1 MIDITKGLITNN
13 IRNLW
18 RKLFDFDVN
27 ARRVP
32 LPTVSDHTKQL
43 EEWSNRKPSTVRYMT
58 PQEVETLRL
67 NIIEALIRNGTSRTP
82 AEELTATL
90 GKNLTAIVEPA
101 KSNLEAILTE
111 ITEAHSRGLVWNH
124 ETQSWERPENRQQTR
139 RTNIKSGDGP
149 VTVKDMILKIFPGA
163 QVVGPEPTPEDWAA
177 IEQEGARWWRDTDG
191 VWHKRENSLGGCK
204 HCCGNDV
211 PEWRRGGKLIEARYP
226 DGVRTICHYCGRVA
240 DDEANKRSGV
250 RERKPRKNRS
260 PASSRKIVEISQPV
274 DNDRKN
280 D

>member
-1 MIDITKGLITNN
+1 MTDITKQIMGNN
-13 IRNLW
+13 IRNAW
-18 RKLFDFDVN
+18 RQLFDFDVN
-27 ARRVP
+27 AKRVP
-32 LPTVSDHTKQL
+32 LLTVAEHAKQL
-43 EEWSNRKPSTVRYMT
+43 EEWSNSKPRTVRYMT
-58 PQEVETLRL
+58 SEEIEALRVDIVET
-67 NIIEALIRNGTSRTP
+67 LIRNGTPWTR
-82 AEELTATL
+82 AEELTASL
-90 GKNLTAIVEPA
+90 GKNLDCINEPM
-101 KSNLEAILTE
+101 KSNLDSILAE
-111 ITEAHSRGLVWNH
+111 INEAHSRGLVWNH

-204 HCCGNDV
+204 HCSGNDV
-211 PEWRRGGKLIEARYP
+211 PEWRRGGKLVEARYP
-226 DGVRTICHYCGRVA
+226 DGVKTICHYCGRVA
-240 DDEANKRSGV
+240 DGEANKRSGV

-260 PASSRKIVEISQPV
+260 PASSRKIVEISEPV